1 MINVVMYFI
10 LNCNVFNQNSVNDVI
25 MLVWSPSVELNA
37 KAELVKGYAC
47 MMYIFLFGPYGWLI
61 MPIQNICKYYVGK

>member
-1 MINVVMYFI
+1 MSIYQSENSCVVHSEYGVFFLALGSCLLMINVVMSFI

-37 KAELVKGYAC
+37 KAELVKG
-47 MMYIFLFGPYGWLI
+47 
-61 MPIQNICKYYVGK
+61 